1 MEKIYTIP
9 VNEAFAESGSCP
21 FCRMKKQLEERE
33 IDLILGASMMEPDVR
48 IKTNEKGFC
57 SRHFRR
63 MFAAQK
69 RLPLG
74 LILESHLDQLKKE
87 IAPPALSLKDK
98 TAAVAEKAEKIS
110 SACYVCDRVE
120 FHWGKMFE
128 TACLLWESD
137 PAFRKKLDAQSY
149 FCLPCYARFLKTA
162 KLFIGKKAL
171 PDFLKEADKVESGY
185 LAVLKDD
192 VTHFC
197 RKFDYRY
204 ADEPWG
210 TSRDAVER
218 ALRFLS
224 GEDTT
229 EKEQA
234 KRTPD

>member
-9 VNEAFAESGSCP
+9 VNEAFETSGSCP
-21 FCRMKKQLEERE
+21 FCRMKQQLEDRE
-33 IDLILGASMMEPDVR
+33 VDLILGASMMEPDVR

-57 SRHFRR
+57 ARHFKK

-74 LILESHLDQLKKE
+74 LILESHLDQVKKE

-98 TAAVAEKAEKIS
+98 TASVAEKAEKQACS
-110 SACYVCDRVE
+110 CYVCDRVE

-137 PAFRKKLDAQSY
+137 PAFRKKTEAQRY

-162 KLFIGKKAL
+162 KLMLNKKTL
-171 PDFLKEADKVESGY
+171 PDFLKAADGVESGY
-185 LAVLKDD
+185 LASLKDD
-192 VTHFC
+192 VSFFC

-210 TSRDAVER
+210 NARDAVER
-218 ALRFLS
+218 ALRFLT
-224 GEDTT
+224 GEDTV
-229 EKEQA
+229 ENKEP
-234 KRTPD
+234 KRES